1 MGAEWSLKEKNEH
14 KMEVGS
20 IVTLKLAENNS
31 ASNTYVISKIIDD
44 SCLLFHPL
52 LPDVFILRNKSDLD
66 LVMATPKDSTLKIL
80 EFVSDYRRHLSPE
93 DLADFEALCM
103 YFIVHRKL
111 ANRQKHVLSSLGGK
125 IASEYCMDDIS
136 IAIRTVQSNKALL
149 DDFNTMW
156 YSNFEKIFLGE
167 KPVTSKRQRISIFN
181 MTGFVLAQV
190 HNKTYDIS
198 KKQDQRD

>member
-136 IAIRTVQSNKALL
+136 IAIAPSNPTRPSSTTSTLCGILTLKKSSWERSQSPLNVSAYL
-149 DDFNTMW
+149 
-156 YSNFEKIFLGE
+156 YSI
-167 KPVTSKRQRISIFN
+167 
-181 MTGFVLAQV
+181 
-190 HNKTYDIS
+190 
-198 KKQDQRD
+198 